1 MLNVGVEFAGG
12 QEHQGGMGGVY
23 EPPAGAAGVA
33 DEGAR
38 CALTLTFSGWLQVAA
53 LQAMVD
59 VVCQTD
65 EYVVNDGKHTR
76 EYAEKLELELIE
88 ARLNIAQLRCEYD
101 LLMSTKRT
109 KRGRVG
115 GRPVRAK
122 KPTAWSKLNHVIR
135 FAGAAKPKKPTT
147 S

>member
-1 MLNVGVEFAGG
+1 MLQRQAMLEEAKSTKAAWEEYTNLRREQ
-12 QEHQGGMGGVY
+12 QE
-23 EPPAGAAGVA
+23 
-33 DEGAR
+33 
-38 CALTLTFSGWLQVAA
+38 LQTKVAA